1 MDRAAPTIESLHA
14 LELRVFEGPQGGARA
29 PLSAGIPCVVAAGHE
44 GAEGADIVLRED
56 HLPPARVRI
65 CAELTRATLEVL
77 SGEVLLGSEVLKSG
91 AQTTWSQHVPLKIGS
106 SVVAFGR
113 ACIDDWK
120 AGTPAPG
127 LVDEPPSP
135 GVDGHIPKTNKSL
148 TRRAEFWLA
157 CMGAGVLAVCA
168 GALGVARVAA
178 APVPQAAANEAVSL
192 AQALQSSEFS
202 TLEVGRAPDGTTTLR
217 GRLAAQSQRAKLDA
231 WLAARPA
238 SAPVAVDVW
247 VDEAVAHDVTEVFR
261 VNGVAVRTQL
271 AGPGRVTAEAAE
283 PNTDKLNRATEVV
296 RRDVRGLQ
304 ALDVR
309 NTAKP
314 APPPAPPLVDDPG
327 KRIASLVP
335 GDLPYIVTADGSR
348 YFIGAMLPSG
358 HRVLQIA
365 RGSLTLELN
374 GQQTTLSF

>member
-1 MDRAAPTIESLHA
+1 MDRAAPSIESLHA

-29 PLSAGIPCVVAAGHE
+29 PLTAGIACVLAAGHD
-44 GAEGADIVLRED
+44 GAEGADIMLRED
-56 HLPPARVRI
+56 KLPPARVRI

-77 SGEVLLGSEVLKSG
+77 SGEVLLGSEVLKAG
-91 AQTTWSQHVPLKIGS
+91 AQASWSQHVPLKIGS

-120 AGTPAPG
+120 AGAPAPG
-127 LVDEPPSP
+127 LVDERPSP
-135 GVDGHIPKTNKSL
+135 GADGHTPKVAKSL

-157 CMGAGVLAVCA
+157 CLGAGVLVVCA
-168 GALGVARVAA
+168 GALGMARVAA
-178 APVPQAAANEAVSL
+178 APAPPQVNEA
-192 AQALQSSEFS
+192 
-202 TLEVGRAPDGTTTLR
+202 GRAADGTMTIR
-217 GRLAAQSQRAKLDA
+217 GRLAAQGQRAKLDA
-231 WLAARPA
+231 WLAARAA
-238 SAPVAVDVW
+238 STPVDVEVW

-261 VNGVAVRTQL
+261 VNGVTVRTQL
-271 AGPGRVTAEAAE
+271 TGPGRVAAEAAE
-283 PNTDKLNRATEVV
+283 PDVDKLNRAAEVV

-314 APPPAPPLVDDPG
+314 VPPPAPPLADDPG

-348 YFIGAMLPSG
+348 YFLGSMLPSG
-358 HRVLQIA
+358 HRVMQIA

-374 GQQTTLSF
+374 GQQMTLNF